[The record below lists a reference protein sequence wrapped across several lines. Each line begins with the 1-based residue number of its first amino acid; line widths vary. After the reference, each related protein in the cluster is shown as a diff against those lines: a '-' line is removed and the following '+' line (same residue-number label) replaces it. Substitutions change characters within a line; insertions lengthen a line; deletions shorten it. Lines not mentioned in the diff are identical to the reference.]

1 MRVFLYI
8 ACIFLLSLNSK
19 AQNAPMYQNFTANV
33 KDGIVRLDFTLVTGA
48 TCNGIQIYRAKD
60 TVNFIE
66 IGEIPGFCGSPSEPL
81 PYTYIDYNP
90 IKNSKN
96 YYKLDFG
103 GLLQSYFVSVEI
115 IDLNSGK
122 TEVRPNPSNQLA
134 QIYFENLKRELR
146 VVQIYNNYG
155 QVVGNFETNENSI
168 EVNTLSFQSG
178 IYSFT
183 VSNSQNAVLIQDKFV
198 VQH

>member
-1 MRVFLYI
+1 MRVFLTI
-8 ACIFLLSLNSK
+8 ACFFLLSLSTK

-48 TCNGIQIYRAKD
+48 TCNGIQIYRSKD
-60 TVNFIE
+60 TLNFIE
-66 IGEIPGFCGSPSEPL
+66 IGEIPGSCGSPTEPL

-90 IKNSKN
+90 IKNAKS

-103 GLLQSYFVSVEI
+103 GLLLSYFVSVEI

-134 QIYFENLKRELR
+134 QIYFENIKRELR
-146 VVQIYNNYG
+146 YIQIYNTYG
-155 QVVGNFETNENSI
+155 QVVGSFETNENSI
-168 EVNTLSFQSG
+168 QVNTLSFQSG